1 MQTLIH
7 EMIEI
12 LFFGKENNRFVLM
25 ESIEMVKTAIVS
37 GLDVVETRKTQIVT
51 RCLELLR
58 MNNIDIKIKQKLVET
73 LAAAIHKGYF

>member
-1 MQTLIH
+1 
-7 EMIEI
+7 
-12 LFFGKENNRFVLM
+12 
-25 ESIEMVKTAIVS
+25 MVKTAIVS

-58 MNNIDIKIKQKLVET
+58 MNNIDCKLKQKLVET

>member
-1 MQTLIH
+1 MIH

-12 LFFGKENNRFVLM
+12 MFFGKENNRFILM

-58 MNNIDIKIKQKLVET
+58 MNNIDTKIKQKLVET
-73 LAAAIHKGYF
+73 IAAAVHKGYF

>member
-12 LFFGKENNRFVLM
+12 MFFGKENNRFILM

-58 MNNIDIKIKQKLVET
+58 MNNIDTKIKQKLVET
-73 LAAAIHKGYF
+73 IAAAVHKGYF

>member
-12 LFFGKENNRFVLM
+12 MFFGKENNRFVLM

-58 MNNIDIKIKQKLVET
+58 MNNIDIKIKQQLVET